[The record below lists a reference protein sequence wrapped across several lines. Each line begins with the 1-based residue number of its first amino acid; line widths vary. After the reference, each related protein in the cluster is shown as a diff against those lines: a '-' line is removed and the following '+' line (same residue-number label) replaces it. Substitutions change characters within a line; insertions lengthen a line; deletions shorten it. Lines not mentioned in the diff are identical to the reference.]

1 MSKAEVRLIHIE
13 GKSFVDVN
21 ATVAQAKALLENN
34 NEVTLIARQ
43 TEISRI
49 GMIIKAVE

>member
-1 MSKAEVRLIHIE
+1 MTELRLKHVE

-21 ATVAQAKALLENN
+21 GTIAEAKTLLET
-34 NEVTLIARQ
+34 TLVARQ

-49 GMIIKAVE
+49 GMIIKTVE

>member
-1 MSKAEVRLIHIE
+1 MTELRLKHVE

-21 ATVAQAKALLENN
+21 GTIAEAKTLLETN
-34 NEVTLIARQ
+34 NEITLVARQ

-49 GMIIKAVE
+49 GMIIKTVE